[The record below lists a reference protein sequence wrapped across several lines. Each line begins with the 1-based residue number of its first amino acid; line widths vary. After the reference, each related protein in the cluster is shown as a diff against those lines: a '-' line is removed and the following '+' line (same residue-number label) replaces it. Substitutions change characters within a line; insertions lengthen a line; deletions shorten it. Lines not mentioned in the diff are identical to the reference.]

1 MFSKQKAGITAQH
14 THTNRLF
21 KFRIIHDYKATFTD
35 RQKKT
40 QCVHLIRLSRPWSI
54 RTRLINQIASLIVT
68 ILKDETKKKI
78 RCVLSLNRVSLLQF
92 QLNLH
97 FSSLSLAREKKRRK

>member
-21 KFRIIHDYKATFTD
+21 KFRIIHDYKATFID

-68 ILKDETKKKI
+68 ILKDETKKNPMCLVI
-78 RCVLSLNRVSLLQF
+78 ESCLSIAISVKSPLFLT
-92 QLNLH
+92 
-97 FSSLSLAREKKRRK
+97 